1 MVILNKWN
9 FGKSVNRGCLLKF
22 LFIFLNL
29 KSGFNFQKQF
39 FWLEVYFDLSI
50 EIVLLFNSFHPSLP
64 LLATTSG
71 QRHFEEP
78 GNDSDD
84 ENAIDQEMK
93 IQGDN
98 SLRIWA
104 AGEQEVTVEV
114 G

>member
-9 FGKSVNRGCLLKF
+9 FGKSANRGCLLKF
-22 LFIFLNL
+22 FFFDL
-29 KSGFNFQKQF
+29 KSGFNFQQF
-39 FWLEVYFDLSI
+39 FWLEVYFDLSV
-50 EIVLLFNSFHPSLP
+50 EIIFLFNSFHPSLP

>member
-1 MVILNKWN
+1 MVILNKWK
-9 FGKSVNRGCLLKF
+9 FGKSANRGCLLKF
-22 LFIFLNL
+22 FFLNL
-29 KSGFNFQKQF
+29 KSGFNFQQF
-39 FWLEVYFDLSI
+39 FWLEVYCDLSI
-50 EIVLLFNSFHPSLP
+50 EIVFLFNSFHPSLP

-78 GNDSDD
+78 GNDSED

-114 G
+114 V

>member
-9 FGKSVNRGCLLKF
+9 FGKHANRGCLLKF
-22 LFIFLNL
+22 FFFNF
-29 KSGFNFQKQF
+29 KSGFNFQQL

-50 EIVLLFNSFHPSLP
+50 DIIFLLNSFHPSLP

-93 IQGDN
+93 IQSDN

-114 G
+114 V

>member
-1 MVILNKWN
+1 MER
-9 FGKSVNRGCLLKF
+9 SANRGCLLKF
-22 LFIFLNL
+22 LFFFNL
-29 KSGFNFQKQF
+29 KSGFNFQQF
-39 FWLEVYFDLSI
+39 FWLEVYFNLSI
-50 EIVLLFNSFHPSLP
+50 KIDFLFNSFHPSLP

-71 QRHFEEP
+71 QRHFKEP

-93 IQGDN
+93 FQGDN